1 MFDCWLLD
9 AGCWMLAAGCWLL
22 DADLTNVGL
31 TMRVNQRKR
40 EREEESVVF
49 IKLNHYVSIILNL

>member
-9 AGCWMLAAGCWLL
+9 AGCWMLA
-22 DADLTNVGL
+22 ADLTNVGL

-40 EREEESVVF
+40 EEESVVF
-49 IKLNHYVSIILNL
+49 IKLNH